1 MMESFIRS
9 PQFYVRLAGVF
20 YLAIIV
26 LGLFG
31 ESYVR
36 SNLMVAGDA
45 VATAQN
51 IANSSSLWR
60 VGIFSDLMM
69 QVLDIPIRND
79 AYQALVHKS

>member
-1 MMESFIRS
+1 MTESFVRS

-36 SNLMVAGDA
+36 GTLVVGGDA
-45 VATAQN
+45 VATAQKTPYPALGRTAFGSVGN
-51 IANSSSLWR
+51 AVDTSLIGR
-60 VGIFSDLMM
+60 PV
-69 QVLDIPIRND
+69 
-79 AYQALVHKS
+79 